1 MRRSREALEPKQ
13 YENLERILTS
23 SEQLLAL
30 INSILDL
37 SKIEAG
43 RMDIYLEQYCK
54 AVNVEANLTVEMAKT
69 KIYPAALRYQG
80 ELAATVASLKAA
92 GYQAD
97 SSTLDQVISLTK
109 GLQASIAGLEKSLN
123 HNGAGSLLKEAKHF
137 CHDVLPAM
145 HQVRQCADELE
156 AVVADDLWPLPT
168 YQEMLFI
175 K

>member
-1 MRRSREALEPKQ
+1 MEK
-13 YENLERILTS
+13 YKV
-23 SEQLLAL
+23 
-30 INSILDL
+30 L
-37 SKIEAG
+37 SKRETHS

-69 KIYPAALRYQG
+69 KIYPAAVRYQG
-80 ELAATVASLKAA
+80 ELAATAASLKAA
-92 GYQAD
+92 GYAHD
-97 SSTLDQVISLTK
+97 LSTLNEVSALTK
-109 GLQASIAGLEKSLN
+109 GLQDSIGALEGAMSC
-123 HNGAGSLLKEAKHF
+123 NGAKSVLNEAKHF

-145 HQVRQCADELE
+145 QKVRQCADELE